1 MPRGQIYPYLHKNL
15 DPHKKIEQIWQDIQ
29 AYTGER
35 FPDDKPEFKA
45 LTNLL
50 VVIPPLKFQNKFIKG
65 LYISNGVDCVNQLYP
80 QSKDIFLSAAT
91 AMWSSYPWAGSADIY
106 LTSFD
111 YPERLNWYKKTYPQ
125 NADKIFIPLM
135 DTDFTNESAIRQIP
149 ETKKDIDI
157 LTVCRLSPEKNLL
170 MLIKALVIFESKYGY
185 IPKTTIITGCSEDAF
200 NNTSKAVIHEMIQI
214 TGSLETLKKYVTFI
228 GMIPHDKTLFKYYS
242 RAKCCILTSVFEGK
256 NRMIY
261 ESLYCNTP
269 VIVFKDLCKYT
280 RGTNPIMPEKC
291 GLYADFTPESLS
303 DKIKDL
309 LDSYETFSPSQIF
322 RKQHGRLIAANE
334 MIKRIQYYQENLP
347 NIEKSSLEE
356 NSWLNRAM
364 LENYQLSYTDFLYG
378 ANLFLQETTINN
390 SNNLLMDFYLDN
402 CKEQS

>member
-1 MPRGQIYPYLHKNL
+1 
-15 DPHKKIEQIWQDIQ
+15 
-29 AYTGER
+29 
-35 FPDDKPEFKA
+35 
-45 LTNLL
+45 
-50 VVIPPLKFQNKFIKG
+50 
-65 LYISNGVDCVNQLYP
+65 
-80 QSKDIFLSAAT
+80 
-91 AMWSSYPWAGSADIY
+91 
-106 LTSFD
+106 
-111 YPERLNWYKKTYPQ
+111 
-125 NADKIFIPLM
+125 
-135 DTDFTNESAIRQIP
+135 
-149 ETKKDIDI
+149 
-157 LTVCRLSPEKNLL
+157 
-170 MLIKALVIFESKYGY
+170 
-185 IPKTTIITGCSEDAF
+185 
-200 NNTSKAVIHEMIQI
+200 
-214 TGSLETLKKYVTFI
+214 
-228 GMIPHDKTLFKYYS
+228 MIPHDKTLFKYYS

-280 RGTNPIMPEKC
+280 RGTNPIMPENC

-309 LDSYETFSPSQIF
+309 LDSYGTFSPSQIF